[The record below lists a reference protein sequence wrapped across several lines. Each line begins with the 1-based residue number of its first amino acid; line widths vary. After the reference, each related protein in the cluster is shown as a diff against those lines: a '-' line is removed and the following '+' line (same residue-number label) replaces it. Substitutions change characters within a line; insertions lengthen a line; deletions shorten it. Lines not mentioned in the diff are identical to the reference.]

1 MVNVMNDVIMIY
13 KMDKTKMN
21 DKMNEMNFGMCS
33 EWDEL
38 WYIKWMRWKWLGKY
52 VTRYHAVKANWER
65 ERERETERERPRE
78 RLRERPR
85 ERLRE
90 RPRERENRERE
101 RERVDLD
108 QIHSFNTLSL
118 NCETFISS
126 DFVQLIRGGYTGG
139 FKKLLFVGEGS
150 S

>member
-21 DKMNEMNFGMCS
+21 DKMNEMNFGICS

-65 ERERETERERPRE
+65 ERDRERDRERERT
-78 RLRERPR
+78 
-85 ERLRE
+85 
-90 RPRERENRERE
+90 E

-118 NCETFISS
+118 NCETFISL

>member
-65 ERERETERERPRE
+65 ERERDRERDWERDRERDWERDRERERT
-78 RLRERPR
+78 
-85 ERLRE
+85 
-90 RPRERENRERE
+90 ERE

-118 NCETFISS
+118 NCETFISL